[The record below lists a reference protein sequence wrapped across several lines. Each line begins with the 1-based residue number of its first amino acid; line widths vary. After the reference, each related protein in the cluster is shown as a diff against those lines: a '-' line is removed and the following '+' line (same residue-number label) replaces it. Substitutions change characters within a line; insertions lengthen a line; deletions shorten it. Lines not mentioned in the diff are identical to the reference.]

1 MERRSFLKKSATL
14 GAGTLAAGAVA
25 ACSQSPTDPNSGTYK
40 NAGASSSTSTG
51 GNSRPSIDLKMV
63 TTWPKN
69 FPGLGTRAEE
79 LARDIETAT
88 NGRIRIRVYAADEMV
103 PALQAFDAVSQG
115 NADIYHG
122 PDYYWQGKHIMF
134 NFFGAV
140 PFGLSATEMTQWLQ
154 YGGGQELWDEL
165 ASGFNVKPMLCNA
178 TGMQMGGWF
187 NKEINTVEDFQG
199 LKMRI
204 PGFGGEIITRMGGTP
219 VTLPGGEIFLSLSQG
234 NIDATEWI
242 GPWNDLALGFHQV
255 AEYYY
260 TSAYHEPSASVCLG
274 WNLDVWNDLD
284 DSERKIIEALA
295 EMHYARSLAEFNA
308 RNANALRQLVN
319 DHGVQLRQFPTEV
332 MKALADVAAEV
343 AADMGRTDDISNR
356 IYDSYMST
364 LAEVKEWKGV
374 ADEPYFAARRLS
386 DKFGQAL

>member
-1 MERRSFLKKSATL
+1 MKRRSFLKKSATL
-14 GAGTLAAGAVA
+14 GAGTVAAGAVA
-25 ACSQSPTDPNSGTYK
+25 ACSPSPVDPNSGEFQ
-40 NAGASSSTSTG
+40 NAGASASTG
-51 GNSRPSIDLKMV
+51 STNSKPSIDLKMV

-69 FPGLGTRAEE
+69 FPGLGTRAEA

-122 PDYYWQGKHIMF
+122 PDYYWQGKHTMF

-165 ASGFNVKPMLCNA
+165 AGRFNVKPMLANA

-187 NKEINTVEDFQG
+187 NKEINSVEDFQG

-204 PGFGGEIITRMGGTP
+204 PGFGGEIIARMGGTP

-260 TSAYHEPSASVCLG
+260 TSAYHEPSASVCAG
-274 WNLDVWNDLD
+274 WNLDVWNSLD
-284 DSERKIIEALA
+284 ESERVIIEALA

-308 RNANALRQLVN
+308 RNAGALRQLIN
-319 DHGVQLRQFPTEV
+319 DNGVQTRQFPEEV
-332 MKALADVAAEV
+332 MKALADVAADI
-343 AADMGRTDDISNR
+343 AADMGRTDDLSKR
-356 IYDSYMST
+356 IYESYMAT
-364 LAEVKEWKGV
+364 LSEVKEWKGV

>member
-1 MERRSFLKKSATL
+1 MKRRSFLKKTATV
-14 GAGTLAAGAVA
+14 GAGSLAVGALS
-25 ACSQSPTDPNSGTYK
+25 ACSESPSDPNSGNFPT
-40 NAGASSSTSTG
+40 AGASTATG
-51 GNSRPSIDLKMV
+51 GGNTRPSVDLKMV
-63 TTWPKN
+63 TTWPPN
-69 FPGLGTRAEE
+69 FPGLGTRAEQM
-79 LARDIETAT
+79 ARDIEIAT
-88 NGRIRIRVYAADEMV
+88 NGRIRIRVYAAEELV

-154 YGGGQELWDEL
+154 YGGGQQLWDEL
-165 ASGFNVKPMLCNA
+165 AARFNVKPMLCNA

-187 NKEINTVEDFQG
+187 NKEINSVEDFQG

-204 PGFGGEIITRMGGTP
+204 PGFGGEIVTRMGGTP
-219 VTLPGGEIFLSLSQG
+219 VTLPGGEIFLALSQG

-242 GPWNDLALGFHQV
+242 GPWNDLALGFYQ
-255 AEYYY
+255 AADYYY
-260 TSAYHEPSASVCLG
+260 TSAYHEPSASVCAG

-284 DSERKIIEALA
+284 ESEQKIVEAIA

-308 RNANALRQLVN
+308 RNASALRQLVN
-319 DHGVQLRQFPTEV
+319 DHGVQLRQFPDEV
-332 MKALADVAAEV
+332 MRALADVAADI

-356 IYDSYMST
+356 IYNSYMST
-364 LAEVKEWKGV
+364 LAQVKEWSSV
-374 ADEPYFAARRLS
+374 ADEPYYMARRLS
-386 DKFGQAL
+386 DKFGQSL

>member
-1 MERRSFLKKSATL
+1 MERRSFLKKSASL

-25 ACSQSPTDPNSGTYK
+25 ACSPSPVDPNSGTYK
-40 NAGASSSTSTG
+40 NAGASSSTATG

-79 LARDIETAT
+79 FARDIEIAT

-165 ASGFNVKPMLCNA
+165 AAGFNVKPMLCNA

-187 NKEINTVEDFQG
+187 NKEINSVEDFQG

-260 TSAYHEPSASVCLG
+260 TSAYHEPSASVCAG
-274 WNLDVWNDLD
+274 WNLDVWNELD
-284 DSERKIIEALA
+284 DSERKVIEALA

-319 DHGVQLRQFPTEV
+319 DHGVQLRQFPQEV
-332 MKALADVAAEV
+332 MKALADVAADI
-343 AADMGRTDDISNR
+343 AADMGRTDDLSTR
-356 IYDSYMST
+356 IYNSYMAT
-364 LAEVKEWKGV
+364 LSEVKEWNGV

>member
-1 MERRSFLKKSATL
+1 MKRRSFLKKSAAL
-14 GAGTLAAGAVA
+14 GAGTVAAGAVA
-25 ACSQSPTDPNSGTYK
+25 ACSPSPVDPNSGEYQ
-40 NAGASSSTSTG
+40 NAGASASTNNV
-51 GNSRPSIDLKMV
+51 NSKPSIDLKMV

-69 FPGLGTRAEE
+69 FPGLGTRAEA
-79 LARDIETAT
+79 LARDIEIAT
-88 NGRIRIRVYAADEMV
+88 NGRIRIRVYAADELV

-122 PDYYWQGKHIMF
+122 PDYYWQGKHTMF

-165 ASGFNVKPMLCNA
+165 AGRFNVKPMLANA

-187 NKEINTVEDFQG
+187 NKEINSVEDFQG

-204 PGFGGEIITRMGGTP
+204 PGFGGEIIARMGGTP

-260 TSAYHEPSASVCLG
+260 TSAYHEPSASVCAG
-274 WNLDVWNDLD
+274 WNLDVWNSLD
-284 DSERKIIEALA
+284 ASERVIIEALA

-308 RNANALRQLVN
+308 RNAGALRQLIN
-319 DHGVQLRQFPTEV
+319 DHNVQTREFPPEV
-332 MKALADVAAEV
+332 MKALADVAADV
-343 AADMGRTDDISNR
+343 AADMGRTDDLSRR
-356 IYDSYMST
+356 IYESYMAT
-364 LAEVKEWKGV
+364 LTEVKEWKGV

>member
-1 MERRSFLKKSATL
+1 MKRRSFLKKSAAV
-14 GAGTLAAGAVA
+14 GAGTIAAGAVA
-25 ACSQSPTDPNSGTYK
+25 ACSESPTDPNSGTYK
-40 NAGASSSTSTG
+40 NAGASTSAAG
-51 GNSRPSIDLKMV
+51 VNSQPSIDLKMV

-79 LARDIETAT
+79 FARDIETAT
-88 NGRIRIRVYAADEMV
+88 NGRIRIRVYAADELV

-122 PDYYWQGKHIMF
+122 PDYYWQGKHTMF
-134 NFFGAV
+134 NFYGAV

-165 ASGFNVKPMLCNA
+165 AGQFNVKPMLCNA

-187 NKEINTVEDFQG
+187 NKEINSVEDFQG

-204 PGFGGEIITRMGGTP
+204 PGFGGEIIARMGGTP

-255 AEYYY
+255 AQYYY
-260 TSAYHEPSASVCLG
+260 TSAYHEPSASVCAG
-274 WNLDVWNDLD
+274 WNLDVWNSLS
-284 DSERKIIEALA
+284 DSERKIVEALA

-319 DHGVQLRQFPTEV
+319 DHGVELKQFPPEV
-332 MKALADVAAEV
+332 MGALADVAADI
-343 AADMGRTDDISNR
+343 AADMGRADDISTR
-356 IYDSYMST
+356 IYNSYMAT
-364 LAEVKEWKGV
+364 LAEVKEWSAV
-374 ADEPYFAARRLS
+374 ADEPYYAARRLS

>member
-1 MERRSFLKKSATL
+1 MERRSFLKKSAAL
-14 GAGTLAAGAVA
+14 GAGTIAAGAVA
-25 ACSQSPTDPNSGTYK
+25 SCSPSSVDPNSGTYK
-40 NAGASSSTSTG
+40 NAGASKNTG
-51 GNSRPSIDLKMV
+51 GNANSRASIDLKMV

-79 LARDIETAT
+79 FARDIEIAT

-154 YGGGQELWDEL
+154 YGGGQALWDEL
-165 ASGFNVKPMLCNA
+165 AADFNVKPMLCNA

-187 NKEINTVEDFQG
+187 NKEINSVEDFQG

-255 AEYYY
+255 SEYYY
-260 TSAYHEPSASVCLG
+260 TSAYHEPSASVCAG

-284 DSERKIIEALA
+284 PSERKIIEALA

-319 DHGVQLRQFPTEV
+319 DHGVKLRQFPQEV
-332 MKALADVAAEV
+332 MKALADVAADI
-343 AADMGRTDDISNR
+343 AADMGRTDDISTR
-356 IYDSYMST
+356 IYNSYMTT
-364 LAEVKEWKGV
+364 LSEVKEWNGV

>member
-1 MERRSFLKKSATL
+1 MKRRIFLKNSAAL
-14 GAGTLAAGAVA
+14 GATVVAGAA
-25 ACSQSPTDPNSGTYK
+25 TKACTPSPVDPNSGTYR
-40 NAGASSSTSTG
+40 NAGASQNAAPSAG
-51 GNSRPSIDLKMV
+51 SRPTLELSMV
-63 TTWPKN
+63 TVWPKN

-79 LARDIETAT
+79 FARDIGVAT
-88 NGRIRIRVYAADEMV
+88 NGRIRIRVYAADELV

-140 PFGLSATEMTQWLQ
+140 PFGLDATEMVQWLR
-154 YGGGQELWDEL
+154 YGGGQQLWEEL
-165 ASGFNVKPMLCNA
+165 ASRFNVRPMLCNA

-187 NKEINTVEDFQG
+187 NKEINSVEDLQG

-219 VTLPGGEIFLSLSQG
+219 ITLPGGEIFLALSQG

-255 AEYYY
+255 ADYYY
-260 TSAYHEPSASVCLG
+260 TSAYHEPSASICAG
-274 WNLDVWNDLD
+274 WNLDVWNSLD
-284 DSERKIIEALA
+284 ESEQKIVEALA

-308 RNANALRQLVN
+308 RNANALRQLVAE
-319 DHGVQLRQFPTEV
+319 HGVQLRQFPPSV
-332 MKALADVAAEV
+332 MEALADVAADI
-343 AADMGRTDDISNR
+343 AAEFGRTDEISGR
-356 IYDSYMST
+356 IYNSYMST

-374 ADEPYFAARRLS
+374 ADEPYYLARRLS
-386 DKFGQAL
+386 ERFGGAI

>member
-284 DSERKIIEALA
+284 PSERKIVEALA

-332 MKALADVAAEV
+332 MKALADVAADV
-343 AADMGRTDDISNR
+343 ASDMGRTDDISKR

>member
-1 MERRSFLKKSATL
+1 MKRRSFLKKTATV
-14 GAGTLAAGAVA
+14 GAGTLAAGALT
-25 ACSQSPTDPNSGTYK
+25 ACSESSTDPNSGNYPT
-40 NAGASSSTSTG
+40 ASASTSTG
-51 GNSRPSIDLKMV
+51 GPNTRPSVDLKMV
-63 TTWPKN
+63 TTWPPN

-79 LARDIETAT
+79 MARDIEIAT
-88 NGRIRIRVYAADEMV
+88 NGRIRIRVYAAEELV

-165 ASGFNVKPMLCNA
+165 AAPFNVKPMLCNA

-187 NKEINTVEDFQG
+187 NKEINSVEDFQG

-204 PGFGGEIITRMGGTP
+204 PGFGGEIITRMGGTN

-242 GPWNDLALGFHQV
+242 GPWNDLALGFYQA

-260 TSAYHEPSASVCLG
+260 TSGYHEPSASVCAG

-284 DSERKIIEALA
+284 PSEQKIVEAIA

-308 RNANALRQLVN
+308 RNAGALRQLVN
-319 DHGVQLRQFPTEV
+319 DHGVQLRQFPAEV
-332 MKALADVAAEV
+332 MRALADVAADI
-343 AADMGRTDDISNR
+343 AADMGRTDDISMR
-356 IYDSYMST
+356 IYNSYMAT
-364 LAEVKEWKGV
+364 LSEVKEWSGV
-374 ADEPYFAARRLS
+374 ADEPYYAARRLS

>member
-1 MERRSFLKKSATL
+1 M
-14 GAGTLAAGAVA
+14 
-25 ACSQSPTDPNSGTYK
+25 
-40 NAGASSSTSTG
+40 GASENTG
-51 GNSRPSIDLKMV
+51 SGANSRPSIDLKMV
-63 TTWPKN
+63 TTWAKN

-79 LARDIETAT
+79 FARDIEIAT
-88 NGRIRIRVYAADEMV
+88 NGRIRIRVYAAEELV
-103 PALQAFDAVSQG
+103 PAFGAFDAVSQG

-122 PDYYWQGKHIMF
+122 PDYYWQGKHTMF

-154 YGGGQELWDEL
+154 YGGGQKLWDEL
-165 ASGFNVKPMLCNA
+165 AAPFNVKPMLCNA

-187 NKEINTVEDFQG
+187 NKEINSVEDFQG

-242 GPWNDLALGFHQV
+242 GPWNDLAFGFHQV

-260 TSAYHEPSASVCLG
+260 TSAYHEPSASVCAG

-284 DSERKIIEALA
+284 PSERKIIEALA

-308 RNANALRQLVN
+308 RNAAALRQLVN
-319 DHGVQLRQFPTEV
+319 DHGVKLRQFPQEV
-332 MKALADVAAEV
+332 MKALADVAADI
-343 AADMGRTDDISNR
+343 AADMGRTDDISTR
-356 IYDSYMST
+356 IYNSYMAT
-364 LAEVKEWKGV
+364 LSEVKEWNGV

>member
-1 MERRSFLKKSATL
+1 MKRRSFLKKSATV

-25 ACSQSPTDPNSGTYK
+25 ACSPSPVDPNSGSIQSA
-40 NAGASSSTSTG
+40 AGTTQAQKTIEL
-51 GNSRPSIDLKMV
+51 RMV

-69 FPGLGTRAEE
+69 FPGLGTRAVEFAE
-79 LARDIETAT
+79 DIEKAT
-88 NGRIRIRVYAADEMV
+88 NGRIKIRVYAAGELV

-122 PDYYWQGKHIMF
+122 PDYYWQGKHPMF

-140 PFGLSATEMTQWLQ
+140 PFGLTATEMTQWLV

-165 ASGFNVKPMLCNA
+165 SARFNVKPMLANA

-187 NKEINTVEDFQG
+187 NKEINSVEDFKG

-204 PGFGGEIITRMGGTP
+204 PALGGEILKRMGATP
-219 VTLPGGEIFLSLSQG
+219 VTLSGGEIFLSLSQG

-242 GPWNDLALGFHQV
+242 GPWNDLAFGFHQV

-260 TSAYHEPSASVCLG
+260 TSAYHEPNASVCAG
-274 WNLDVWNDLD
+274 WNLDVWNSLSDA
-284 DSERKIIEALA
+284 ERVIIEGLA
-295 EMHYARSLAEFNA
+295 EKHYARSLAEFNA
-308 RNANALRQLVN
+308 RNANALRTLIN
-319 DHGVQLRQFPTEV
+319 EHGVKTRQFPDEV
-332 MKALADVAAEV
+332 MIALADTAADVAA
-343 AADMGRTDDISNR
+343 DIGRTDDISKR
-356 IYDSYMST
+356 IYNSYMET
-364 LAEVKEWKGV
+364 LAEVKEWGGI
-374 ADEPYFAARRLS
+374 ADEPYMAARRLS

>member
-1 MERRSFLKKSATL
+1 
-14 GAGTLAAGAVA
+14 
-25 ACSQSPTDPNSGTYK
+25 
-40 NAGASSSTSTG
+40 
-51 GNSRPSIDLKMV
+51 MV

-79 LARDIETAT
+79 FARDIEVAT
-88 NGRIRIRVYAADEMV
+88 NGRIRIRVYAAEELV
-103 PALQAFDAVSQG
+103 PALQSFDAVSQG

-165 ASGFNVKPMLCNA
+165 AAGFNVKPMLCNA

-187 NKEINTVEDFQG
+187 NKENNSIEDFQG

-255 AEYYY
+255 ADYYY
-260 TSAYHEPSASVCLG
+260 TSAYHEPSASVCAG

-284 DSERKIIEALA
+284 PSEQKIIEALA

-319 DHGVQLRQFPTEV
+319 EHGVQLRQFPQEV
-332 MKALADVAAEV
+332 MKALADVAADI
-343 AADMGRTDDISNR
+343 AADMGRTDDISTQ
-356 IYDSYMST
+356 IYKSYMTT
-364 LAEVKEWKGV
+364 LSEVKEWNGF
-374 ADEPYFAARRLS
+374 ADEPYYAARRLS

>member
-1 MERRSFLKKSATL
+1 MKRRSFLKKSAAV
-14 GAGTLAAGAVA
+14 GAGTIAAGAVA
-25 ACSQSPTDPNSGTYK
+25 ACSPSPVDPNSGAVKSAT
-40 NAGASSSTSTG
+40 GTTQSQSSIEL
-51 GNSRPSIDLKMV
+51 RMV

-69 FPGLGTRAEE
+69 FPGLGTRAAEFAE
-79 LARDIETAT
+79 DIEKAT
-88 NGRIRIRVYAADEMV
+88 NGRIKIRVYAADELV

-122 PDYYWQGKHIMF
+122 PDYYWQGKHPMF

-165 ASGFNVKPMLCNA
+165 AGRFNVKPMLCNA

-187 NKEINTVEDFQG
+187 NKEINSVEDFQG

-204 PGFGGEIITRMGGTP
+204 PGLGGEIIKRMGGTP
-219 VTLPGGEIFLSLSQG
+219 VTLAGGEIFLSLSQG

-260 TSAYHEPSASVCLG
+260 TSAYHEPSASVCAG
-274 WNLDVWNDLD
+274 WNLDVWNSLS
-284 DSERKIIEALA
+284 DSERVIIEALA

-308 RNANALRQLVN
+308 RNAGALRQLIN
-319 DHGVQLRQFPTEV
+319 EHGVQTRQFPQEV
-332 MKALADVAAEV
+332 MKALADIAGDV
-343 AADMGRTDDISNR
+343 AADIGRTDDISKR
-356 IYDSYMST
+356 IYNSYMET
-364 LAEVKEWKGV
+364 LSVAKEWGAI
-374 ADEPYFAARRLS
+374 ADEPYMASRRLS
-386 DKFGQAL
+386 DKIGQAL